1 EWHASM
7 GVIFGDYLK
16 FLIPCL
22 IIFPALVAVKLFPD
36 LDKPD
41 LLFSLLVENLLPTGL
56 VGLVMAGLIAAV
68 MSHLSGAINSC
79 TTILTVDVYLAF
91 FKKDASEQQAVRFG
105 RIAGTVIILLGI
117 ACTLLLM
124 SYSDK
129 PIFIYLMNAY
139 GLFTP
144 GIATM
149 FLLGILW
156 KKTTSAGAL
165 TAGLV
170 TIPLSLL

>member
-1 EWHASM
+1 
-7 GVIFGDYLK
+7 
-16 FLIPCL
+16 
-22 IIFPALVAVKLFPD
+22 IITLPALVAFKIVPD
-36 LDKPD
+36 LDTPD
-41 LLFSLLVENLLPTGL
+41 LLFPTLVKMLLPPGL
-56 VGLVMAGLIAAV
+56 LPRLTLGFIAAL
-68 MSHLSGAINSC
+68 MPHLAGSINSC
-79 TTILTVDVYLAF
+79 TTILTVDVYLAR

-124 SYSDK
+124 SCSGK
-129 PIFIYLMNAY
+129 PIFVYLMNAY

-170 TIPLSLL
+170 